1 MNTEV
6 SFKLC
11 LASSTILLGFTLR
24 KLRVVT
30 RENGESL
37 LAVIFGALL
46 PSLLLQVRFDAFFPY
61 FCSLNVLRVMR
72 GSRETKNDFT
82 SESRVK
88 QHPSLVLWELFVDFL
103 SSFKRGERC

>member
-1 MNTEV
+1 MMNAEV

-11 LASSTILLGFTLR
+11 LASSTILLGFALR

-46 PSLLLQVRFDAFFPY
+46 PSLLLQVQ
-61 FCSLNVLRVMR
+61 V
-72 GSRETKNDFT
+72 
-82 SESRVK
+82 
-88 QHPSLVLWELFVDFL
+88 
-103 SSFKRGERC
+103 

>member
-1 MNTEV
+1 MMNAEV

-11 LASSTILLGFTLR
+11 LASSTILLGFALR

-46 PSLLLQVRFDAFFPY
+46 PSLLLQVYRFGAFFPY
-61 FCSLNVLRVMR
+61 FRSLNVLRVMR
-72 GSRETKNDFT
+72 GSRETKNDF
-82 SESRVK
+82 EFR
-88 QHPSLVLWELFVDFL
+88 LA
-103 SSFKRGERC
+103 

>member
-11 LASSTILLGFTLR
+11 LASSTILLGYTLR

-46 PSLLLQVRFDAFFPY
+46 PSLLLQV
-61 FCSLNVLRVMR
+61 
-72 GSRETKNDFT
+72 
-82 SESRVK
+82 
-88 QHPSLVLWELFVDFL
+88 
-103 SSFKRGERC
+103 

>member
-24 KLRVVT
+24 KLHVVT

-61 FCSLNVLRVMR
+61 FVL
-72 GSRETKNDFT
+72 
-82 SESRVK
+82 SECVTCDER
-88 QHPSLVLWELFVDFL
+88 L
-103 SSFKRGERC
+103 KRNEERL